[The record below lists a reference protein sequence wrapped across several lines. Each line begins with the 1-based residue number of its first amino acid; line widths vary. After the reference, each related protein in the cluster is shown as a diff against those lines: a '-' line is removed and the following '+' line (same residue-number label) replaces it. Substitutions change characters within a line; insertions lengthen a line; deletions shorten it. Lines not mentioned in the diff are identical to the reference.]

1 VVSFGY
7 KYGLP
12 VDADIVADCRF
23 LPNPRWVPD
32 LAALTGQDE
41 RVRDYVLSR
50 PGAAEF
56 LDSYLAALRV
66 VLAGYER
73 EGKHFVTLAIGCTG
87 GKHRSVAVAEEIA
100 ESLAGG
106 GVGVQVVH
114 RDLGRE

>member
-1 VVSFGY
+1 M
-7 KYGLP
+7 
-12 VDADIVADCRF
+12 
-23 LPNPRWVPD
+23 N
-32 LAALTGQDE
+32 GQDE
-41 RVRDYVLSR
+41 PVKKFVLSQ
-50 PGAAEF
+50 PGATEF

-87 GKHRSVAVAEEIA
+87 GKHRSVAVAEEIGQ
-100 ESLAGG
+100 SLAGD